1 MRSKFKNEKE
11 FRRWRIKMRIR
22 KKIKGTSSRPRM
34 SVFRSNK
41 EIYVQLIDDYA
52 GRTLA
57 AFSSRVKEVAQVV
70 GTKTDKAK
78 LVGKKIAELAIQKG
92 ITEVVFDRNGY
103 KYHGRVKALA
113 EGAREGGLKF

>member
-1 MRSKFKNEKE
+1 MRPKFKTQKE

-22 KKIKGTSSRPRM
+22 KKIKGTPNRPRM

-41 EIYVQLIDDYA
+41 DIYVQLIDDTR
-52 GRTLA
+52 GHTVVA
-57 AFSSRVKEVAQVV
+57 ASSRMKEFRNVV

-78 LVGKKIAELAIQKG
+78 MVGKKIAELALAKN

-113 EGAREGGLKF
+113 EAAREGGLKF